1 MSRAEGRAFD
11 ERAPVPSWIVPALWP
26 VSWVYGGAVAFRNLA
41 YDRGWLASRRIE
53 APVVSVGNL
62 ALGGTGKTPTVIG
75 IAKRLLARGIRPGI
89 ASRGYGRL
97 SRGLRLVTDG
107 TVPPLGPDEAGEEP
121 VLMARQL
128 PGVPIAV
135 AERRID
141 AAREA
146 VRLGAEIVLLDDGFQ
161 HRSLARDLDIV
172 LVEGGTDTARERL
185 FPAGRLREP
194 VSALSRADVL
204 MVRRKSA
211 DPEESARVRERFPRL
226 VLSSAEFRPAH
237 ISGPAGEAFPLDALR
252 GVRVVALS
260 AIGNPS
266 AFLATLGELGADVA
280 AEIRHRDHHR
290 YTARDFDDALRT
302 REREKASF
310 VVTTE
315 KDAIRLGPL
324 MDAKTPV
331 RVVGIS
337 WFPGAGWEAVE
348 ERIVSLA
355 GMGKARA

>member
-11 ERAPVPSWIVPALWP
+11 ERAPVPSWLVPALWP
-26 VSWVYGGAVAFRNLA
+26 VSWIYGAVVALRNLA
-41 YDRGWLASRRIE
+41 YDRGWLAGERIE

-62 ALGGTGKTPTVIG
+62 TLGGTGKTPTVIG
-75 IAKRLLARGIRPGI
+75 IATRLLARGIRPGI
-89 ASRGYGRL
+89 ASRGYGRT

-107 TVPPLGPDEAGEEP
+107 TNAPLGSDEAGEEP
-121 VLMARQL
+121 VLMARHL

-146 VRLGAEIVLLDDGFQ
+146 VRRGAEIVLLDDGFQ

-172 LVEGGTDTARERL
+172 LAAGGSDMVRERL

-204 MVRRKSA
+204 IVTRKSA
-211 DPEESARVRERFPRL
+211 VPGERASASGRFPRL
-226 VLSSAEFRPAH
+226 VRLSAEFRPAQ

-266 AFLATLGELGADVA
+266 AFLATLGELGAEVT
-280 AEIRHRDHHR
+280 AEIRHPDHHR
-290 YTARDFDDALRT
+290 YTARDLDEALRA
-302 REREKASF
+302 RERERASF

-315 KDAIRLGPL
+315 KDAVRLGSFT
-324 MDAKTPV
+324 DAETPV

-337 WFPGAGWEAVE
+337 WFPGPGWEAVE
-348 ERIVSLA
+348 ERIISLV
-355 GMGKARA
+355 GTGKGRA

>member
-1 MSRAEGRAFD
+1 MSRPEGRAFAD
-11 ERAPVPSWIVPALWP
+11 RAPVPSWAVPALVP
-26 VSWVYGGAVAFRNLA
+26 VSWLYGGAMSLRNLA
-41 YDRGWLASRRIE
+41 YDRGWLAAQQIE
-53 APVVSVGNL
+53 TPVVSVGNL
-62 ALGGTGKTPTVIG
+62 ALGGTGKTPAVIG
-75 IAKRLLARGIRPGI
+75 ISKRLLARGIRPGI

-107 TVPPLGPDEAGEEP
+107 TSPPLGPDEAGEEP

-128 PGVPIAV
+128 NGVPIAV

-146 VRLGAEIVLLDDGFQ
+146 VRQGAEIVLLDDGFQ

-172 LVEGGTDTARERL
+172 LVDGGSGPARERL

-204 MVRRKSA
+204 MMTRKSVV
-211 DPEESARVRERFPRL
+211 PEESASVGGGFPRL
-226 VLSSAEFRPAH
+226 ARFSAEFRPAH
-237 ISGPAGEAFPLDALR
+237 IAGPAGEAFPLDALR

-266 AFLATLGELGADVA
+266 AFLVTLGELGADVT

-290 YTARDFDDALRT
+290 YSARDLDDALRACD
-302 REREKASF
+302 RERASF

-315 KDAIRLGPL
+315 KDAVRLGAFT
-324 MDAKTPV
+324 DAKTPV

-337 WFPGAGWEAVE
+337 WFPGSGWEAVE
-348 ERIVSLA
+348 ETIVSLVRT
-355 GMGKARA
+355 GKGRA